1 MHNESSLK
9 LCYAAPDAPDEVSIV
24 SVMTGSESF
33 TVTIEWTPH
42 ADATG
47 EEHNVTA
54 TPAPISPPLPVTIT
68 PDTTAPRQINITV
81 NYNTNYT
88 VTVGVQSCDGPREAA
103 TTVFRGMSYIINT
116 MCYA

>member
-1 MHNESSLK
+1 
-9 LCYAAPDAPDEVSIV
+9 
-24 SVMTGSESF
+24 MTGSESF

-42 ADATG
+42 ADAIG
-47 EEHNVTA
+47 EEHTVTA